1 VTPAKETAVSIVF
14 QSWIGSF
21 VTGMIPKW
29 LAGSGTDRQIG
40 ASFDRFE
47 RAISAVLMLA
57 FSSEANF

>member
-1 VTPAKETAVSIVF
+1 MLDEST
-14 QSWIGSF
+14 
-21 VTGMIPKW
+21 MRLLIPDSRKKRS
-29 LAGSGTDRQIG
+29 SGTDRQIG

>member
-1 VTPAKETAVSIVF
+1 LQIVLDRVFRQDDVVAVE
-14 QSWIGSF
+14 QLK
-21 VTGMIPKW
+21 PN
-29 LAGSGTDRQIG
+29 GTDRQIG